1 MEHVNSTSIA
11 SEVLIVKNSPP
22 KAVIHSPLPT
32 DAHDSSHLFE
42 FNASGSGDYD
52 SACETFPTDIDWHC
66 SDFEPAS
73 GSEYLIYKW
82 ESNLDGVLQE
92 DGSDWLIF
100 EAHLS
105 SGLHT
110 ITLLR

>member
-1 MEHVNSTSIA
+1 M
-11 SEVLIVKNSPP
+11 
-22 KAVIHSPLPT
+22 
-32 DAHDSSHLFE
+32 
-42 FNASGSGDYD
+42 
-52 SACETFPTDIDWHC
+52 
-66 SDFEPAS
+66 
-73 GSEYLIYKW
+73 IYKW

-110 ITLLR
+110 ITLTLDDGINTPVTESIEIEVAASAPVLVLSSPDLRARILLK